1 MEYRLLG
8 RSGCAVS
15 ALALGTLT
23 FGNETSE
30 ADSLAQLDRFA
41 AVGGTLIDTADVYAD
56 GRSEEIIGR
65 WLASRAG
72 ARDLVVVATK
82 GRFPTDETPNG
93 HGLSRRHLA
102 AALDASL
109 RRLGVETID
118 LYQLHGWDPLT
129 PVEETLRFLDD
140 AARAG
145 KIGYFGLSNFLGYQ
159 VQKYVDLAAAHA
171 LAGPVT
177 VQPQYN
183 LLSRAIE
190 WEVVPACQA
199 EGLGL
204 LPWSPLASGWLAGKY
219 RRDEPP
225 PEGTRLHD
233 QMDQGMRIWNERGHL
248 ERTWQV
254 LDAVRKV
261 AEGRGVSMSQVAIA
275 WVLAR
280 PAVCS
285 VILGARRLAQ
295 LDDNLAA
302 GDLALTEEETRLLDA
317 ASDPGAPDY
326 PYGERGQT
334 QSSRR
339 MAGGRF

>member
-1 MEYRLLG
+1 MDYRLLG
-8 RSGCAVS
+8 GSGCAVS

-23 FGNETSE
+23 FGNEASQD
-30 ADSLAQLDRFA
+30 DSFAQLDRFVSA
-41 AVGGTLIDTADVYAD
+41 GGTLIDTADVYAD
-56 GRSEEIIGR
+56 GRSEQIIGR
-65 WLASRAG
+65 WLASRAD
-72 ARDLVVVATK
+72 ARELVVIATK
-82 GRFPTDETPNG
+82 ARFPTSDGPNG

-145 KIGYFGLSNFLGYQ
+145 KISYFGLSNFLGYQ
-159 VQKYVDLAAAHA
+159 IQKYADLADRHG
-171 LAGPVT
+171 LIRPVT

-190 WEVVPACQA
+190 WEVVPACEA

-204 LPWSPLASGWLAGKY
+204 LPWSPLASGWLTGKY

-225 PEGTRLHD
+225 AEGTRLAE

-248 ERTWQV
+248 ERDWQV

-261 AEGRGVSMSQVAIA
+261 ADGRGTSMSQVAVA

-285 VILGARRLAQ
+285 VILGARTLAQ
-295 LDDNLAA
+295 LEDNLTA
-302 GDLALTEEETRLLDA
+302 GDLTLSEDETQLLDA
-317 ASDPGAPDY
+317 ASKPGAPDY
-326 PYGERGQT
+326 PYGERGQS
-334 QSSRR
+334 QRDRR
-339 MAGGRF
+339 VQGGRF

>member
-23 FGNETSE
+23 FGNETGE
-30 ADSLAQLDRFA
+30 TDSFAQLDRFLSA
-41 AVGGTLIDTADVYAD
+41 GGTLIDTADVYAD
-56 GRSEEIIGR
+56 GRSEQIIGR
-65 WLASRAG
+65 WLASRRD
-72 ARDLVVVATK
+72 ARELAVIATK
-82 GRFPTDETPNG
+82 GRFPTTDDPNG

-109 RRLGVETID
+109 RWLGAEAVD

-129 PVEETLRFLDD
+129 PIEETLRFLDD
-140 AARAG
+140 AAQAG
-145 KIGYFGLSNFLGYQ
+145 KIRYFGLSNFLGYQ
-159 VQKYVDLAAAHA
+159 IQKYVDLASMHG
-171 LAGPVT
+171 LIRPVT

-183 LLSRAIE
+183 LLARAIE

-204 LPWSPLASGWLAGKY
+204 LAWSPLASGWLTGKY
-219 RRDEPP
+219 QRDKPP
-225 PEGTRLHD
+225 GEGTRLSD

-248 ERTWQV
+248 ERTWPV
-254 LDAVRKV
+254 IDAVRKV
-261 AEGRGVSMSQVAIA
+261 AEGRGASMSQVAIA

-280 PAVCS
+280 PAVRS

-295 LDDNLAA
+295 LDDNLGA
-302 GDLALTEEETRLLDA
+302 GQLELGDDETRLLEG

-326 PYGERGQT
+326 PYGERGQS
-334 QSSRR
+334 QRDRR
-339 MAGGRF
+339 ISGGRF

>member
-8 RSGCAVS
+8 GSGCAVS

-23 FGNETSE
+23 FGNETSQD
-30 ADSLAQLDRFA
+30 DSFAQLDRFVSA
-41 AVGGTLIDTADVYAD
+41 GGTLVDTADVYAD

-65 WLASRAG
+65 WLASRAQ
-72 ARDLVVVATK
+72 ARELVVIATK
-82 GRFPTDETPNG
+82 ARFPTSDGPNG

-129 PVEETLRFLDD
+129 PVDETLRFLDD
-140 AARAG
+140 AAQAG
-145 KIGYFGLSNFLGYQ
+145 KISYFGLSNFLGYQ
-159 VQKYVDLAAAHA
+159 IQKYADLADRHG
-171 LAGPVT
+171 LIRPVT

-183 LLSRAIE
+183 LVSRAVE
-190 WEVVPACQA
+190 WEVVPACQD

-204 LPWSPLASGWLAGKY
+204 LPWSPLASGWLTGKY
-219 RRDEPP
+219 SRDTPP
-225 PEGTRLHD
+225 PDGTRLSD
-233 QMDQGMRIWNERGHL
+233 QMDQGMRIWNERGRV
-248 ERTWQV
+248 ERDWQV
-254 LDAVRKV
+254 IDAVRKV
-261 AEGRGVSMSQVAIA
+261 AGGRGSSMSQVAVA

-280 PAVCS
+280 PAVSS
-285 VILGARRLAQ
+285 VILGARTLTQ
-295 LDDNLAA
+295 LEDNLAA
-302 GDLALTEEETRLLDA
+302 ARLTLSEEETRLLDA

-334 QSSRR
+334 QRDRR
-339 MAGGRF
+339 IAGGRF

>member
-8 RSGCAVS
+8 LSGCAVS

-30 ADSLAQLDRFA
+30 TDSFVQLDRFTSA
-41 AVGGTLIDTADVYAD
+41 GGTLIDTADVYAD
-56 GRSEEIIGR
+56 GRSEQIIGH
-65 WLASRAG
+65 WLASRAD
-72 ARDLVVVATK
+72 ARELAVIATK
-82 GRFPTDETPNG
+82 GRFPTSDDPNG

-109 RRLGVETID
+109 RRLGVEAID

-129 PVEETLRFLDD
+129 PIEETLRFLDD
-140 AARAG
+140 AAQAG
-145 KIGYFGLSNFLGYQ
+145 KIRYFGLSNFLGYQ
-159 VQKYVDLAAAHA
+159 IQKYVDLASMHG
-171 LAGPVT
+171 LIRPVT

-183 LLSRAIE
+183 LLARAIE

-199 EGLGL
+199 EGMGL
-204 LPWSPLASGWLAGKY
+204 LAWSPLASGWLTGKY
-219 RRDEPP
+219 QRDKPP
-225 PEGTRLHD
+225 GEGTRLSD

-248 ERTWQV
+248 ERTWPV
-254 LDAVRKV
+254 IDAVRKV
-261 AEGRGVSMSQVAIA
+261 AEGRGASMSQVAIA

-280 PAVCS
+280 PAVRS

-295 LDDNLAA
+295 LDDNLGA
-302 GDLALTEEETRLLDA
+302 GQLELGDDETRLLEG

-326 PYGERGQT
+326 PYGERGQS
-334 QSSRR
+334 QRDRR
-339 MAGGRF
+339 IAGGRF

>member
-23 FGNETSE
+23 FGNETGE
-30 ADSLAQLDRFA
+30 TDSFAQLDRFLSA
-41 AVGGTLIDTADVYAD
+41 GGTLIDTADVYAD
-56 GRSEEIIGR
+56 GRSEQIIGR
-65 WLASRAG
+65 WLASRRD
-72 ARDLVVVATK
+72 ARELAVIATK
-82 GRFPTDETPNG
+82 GRFPTTDDPNG

-109 RRLGVETID
+109 RRLGAEAVD

-129 PVEETLRFLDD
+129 PIEETLRFLDD
-140 AARAG
+140 AAQAG
-145 KIGYFGLSNFLGYQ
+145 KIRYFGLSNFLGYQ
-159 VQKYVDLAAAHA
+159 IQKYVDLASMHG
-171 LAGPVT
+171 LIRPVT

-183 LLSRAIE
+183 LLARAIE

-204 LPWSPLASGWLAGKY
+204 LAWSPLASGWLTGKY
-219 RRDEPP
+219 QRDKPP
-225 PEGTRLHD
+225 GEGTRLSD

-248 ERTWQV
+248 ERTWPV
-254 LDAVRKV
+254 IDAVRKV
-261 AEGRGVSMSQVAIA
+261 AEGRGASMSQVAIA

-280 PAVCS
+280 PAVRS

-295 LDDNLAA
+295 LDDNLGA
-302 GDLALTEEETRLLDA
+302 GQLELGDDETRLLEG

-326 PYGERGQT
+326 PYGERGQS
-334 QSSRR
+334 QRDRR
-339 MAGGRF
+339 ISGGRF